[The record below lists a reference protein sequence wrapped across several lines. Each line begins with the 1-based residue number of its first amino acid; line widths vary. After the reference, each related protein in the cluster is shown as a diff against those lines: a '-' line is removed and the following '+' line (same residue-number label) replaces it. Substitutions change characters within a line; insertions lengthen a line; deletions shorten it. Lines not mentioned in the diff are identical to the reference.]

1 LQRIPGRRDDE
12 ADLRRQFYRI
22 DERLVPYEAAKN
34 RGQRMSARSIY
45 FIAGE
50 SSGDA
55 HGAVLMREI
64 ANLSPGTQFFG
75 AGGSQMQKIAG
86 GDFIDWTQE
95 AVVGLW
101 DVVVKYPYFRE
112 KFYQMY
118 TAIRKLNPDAVIF
131 VDYPGFNLRLA
142 RYLRSKRFAGK
153 LIYYIS
159 PQVWAWNRGRIPR
172 MASYLDLMLC
182 IFPFEK
188 SLYEK
193 SGLRTEFVGHP
204 MVEELDRHRI
214 NQPRESNVI
223 ALLPGSRNREIKRIF
238 PVMLKAV
245 KLLLRKNGAIRFEA
259 SAASGAAREF
269 MKKLVTEAD
278 LGDIPIGLKNSY
290 ELMQRACVGM
300 VASGTATLESSFY
313 LLPFVLIYKVS
324 WLTYFPG
331 RLLIRVDYLGMPN
344 ILAGREIIPEFIQ
357 HEALPVQ
364 IADSVWKLY
373 NDPARRANMVSE
385 MGKVIKL
392 LGGKG
397 AGRRA
402 AEAVVRE
409 LGIIANVER

>member
-1 LQRIPGRRDDE
+1 MHVKRI
-12 ADLRRQFYRI
+12 YI
-22 DERLVPYEAAKN
+22 
-34 RGQRMSARSIY
+34 
-45 FIAGE
+45 IAGE

-64 ANLSPGTQFFG
+64 VRLVPGAQFFG
-75 AGGSQMQKIAG
+75 AGGPQMQKIAG
-86 GDFIDWTQE
+86 EQFMDWTQE

-112 KFYQMY
+112 KFYRMY
-118 TAIRKLNPDAVIF
+118 REIRGLNPDAVIF

-142 RYLRSKRFAGK
+142 HYLRRKQFTGT

-172 MASYLDLMLC
+172 MAAFLDLMIC

-188 SLYEK
+188 SLYEA

-204 MVEELDRHRI
+204 MIEELDKHRI
-214 NQPRESNVI
+214 DAPRVPYLV
-223 ALLPGSRNREIKRIF
+223 ALLPGSRSREIKRIF
-238 PVMLKAV
+238 PVMLETAKR
-245 KLLLRKNGAIRFEA
+245 LQRKDETIRFEA
-259 SAASGAAREF
+259 SAASEPAREL
-269 MKKLVTEAD
+269 MQKMAAEAGIGD
-278 LGDIPIGLKNSY
+278 LPIGLKNSSD
-290 ELMQRACVGM
+290 LMQRACVGM

-324 WLTYFPG
+324 WLTYLPG
-331 RLLIRVDYLGMPN
+331 RLLIRVDHLGMPN

-357 HEALPVQ
+357 HEALPDR

-373 NDPARRANMVSE
+373 SDPTTRAAMVSE
-385 MGKVIKL
+385 MGRIIKL

-397 AGRRA
+397 AARGA

-409 LGIIANVER
+409 LDLTANGERSDKGDRHE